1 MFTLFGIPVIRRRRP
16 GLNAVQLSEW
26 EAYDR
31 LDPIGSWT
39 DDFRMARLMSLII
52 NIVRS
57 LYPKKGHKPEMV
69 TPVEFMPNWLGEEQE
84 TIVKQQD
91 PEEMKQMFQAIVRA
105 QNKKKA
111 LHNNPPS
118 KLTNKEKK

>member
-1 MFTLFGIPVIRRRRP
+1 M
-16 GLNAVQLSEW
+16 NAVQLSEW

-31 LDPIGSWT
+31 LDPMGSWT
-39 DDFRMARLMSLII
+39 DDFRMARLMTLIM

-69 TPVEFMPNWLGEEQE
+69 TPDEFMPNWLGEEQE
-84 TIVKQQD
+84 AIIKQQD
-91 PEEMKQMFQAIVRA
+91 PEEMKQIFQALVRA
-105 QNKKKA
+105 QNKKKV

-118 KLTNKEKK
+118 KLTKKKEE

>member
-1 MFTLFGIPVIRRRRP
+1 MDYLTS
-16 GLNAVQLSEW
+16 AQLSEW

-39 DDFRMARLMSLII
+39 DDFRTARLMTLII
-52 NIVRS
+52 NITRA
-57 LYPKKGHKPEMV
+57 LYPKKGHKPEFL
-69 TPVEFMPNWLGEEQE
+69 TPDEFMPDWTGDEKEE
-84 TIVKQQD
+84 IIKQQD
-91 PEEMKQMFQAIVRA
+91 PEEMKQIFQAIVRA

-118 KLTNKEKK
+118 KLTKKKEE